1 MKTYTVWYWT
11 EYDGKQIGIGH
22 ETMTDKTAAMRAA
35 MQAAR
40 RGYHANVIADGRLV
54 YAQ

>member
-1 MKTYTVWYWT
+1 MKTYTVWYWIRINGV
-11 EYDGKQIGIGH
+11 EKGLGH

-35 MQAAR
+35 MRAAR
-40 RGYHANVIADGRLV
+40 RGYHANVIAGGKLV